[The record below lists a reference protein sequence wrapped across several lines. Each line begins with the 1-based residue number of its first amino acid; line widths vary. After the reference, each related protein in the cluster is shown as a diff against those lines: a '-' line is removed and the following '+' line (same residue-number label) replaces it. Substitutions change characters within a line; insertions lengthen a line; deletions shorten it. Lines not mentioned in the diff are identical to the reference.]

1 MRVRFRFVK
10 VGKVRFVSHRD
21 LARCWERALR
31 RARLP
36 IAYTEG
42 FSPRPKVHFG
52 LALSVGHESLAEYL
66 DVDLQVDPG
75 SGGPAIDGVQAEIED
90 LPARLSPALPEGV
103 DITGAVVVPH
113 IGAVSLQQAVTCC
126 TWQIDMGSQSSISQL
141 DEAINR
147 ALEAPEL
154 IVTRTRKGKDVTED
168 IRPLVRS
175 LEITD
180 ARNDGVVITADLGTQ
195 PRSLR
200 PSELI
205 SALGPSL
212 RERRVMRL
220 HQWIESDGERRE
232 PIPAPPSMARTEV
245 CAS

>member
-10 VGKVRFVSHRD
+10 LGKVRFTSHRD

-36 IAYTEG
+36 VAYTEG

-52 LALSVGHESLAEYL
+52 LALSVGHESVAEYL
-66 DVDLQVDPG
+66 DVDLRVDPE
-75 SGGPAIDGVQAEIED
+75 SGGLEIDGRAVDVEE

-103 DITGAVVVPH
+103 DVTGAITVPH
-113 IGAVSLQQAVTCC
+113 IAAVSLQQAVTCC
-126 TWQIDMGSQSSISQL
+126 TWRIDVGSAASV
-141 DEAINR
+141 DEVDDAIAR
-147 ALEAPEL
+147 ALGASEL

-180 ARNDGVVITADLGTQ
+180 AHHDGVVITADLGTQ

-200 PSELI
+200 PSELVR
-205 SALGPSL
+205 ALGGSTQ
-212 RERRVMRL
+212 ERRVRRL
-220 HQWIESDGERRE
+220 HQWIENDGARRE
-232 PIPAPPSMARTEV
+232 PLLASPSMAHAEV